1 MKRHA
6 GLGLRHVVV
15 FFSGL
20 AFVLGASLGG
30 AQVRAPG
37 NDKQLPPPAQKAPPF
52 QQGDSGGGGSGG
64 GGGGDGGPRIVHG
77 WFTNPGEYGGYSVS
91 VSRAGEGGTTLGNVH
106 VTPGSKTVTAAA
118 GTSFASVNAGQYIMI
133 PGTLD
138 PDPGLFPFYW
148 VTAKTSDSS
157 IEITPVNP
165 GGILM
170 PFNDTRGYSGP
181 AAPPEGL
188 PAKVLMNIVPIYTV
202 TFAQPFQNAPT
213 IVVSSR
219 GHHAG
224 PDAGATQA
232 INVAQVL
239 QSGPDPM
246 PNDRFQV
253 FVYQYPFSPYNQP
266 TATIDFIAIGN

>member
-1 MKRHA
+1 MKLHA
-6 GLGLRHVVV
+6 GLRLRHAVV

-20 AFVLGASLGG
+20 ALVVGASLGG
-30 AQVRAPG
+30 AQVKAPG
-37 NDKQLPPPAQKAPPF
+37 NDKALPSSAQKAPPF
-52 QQGDSGGGGSGG
+52 QQGDSDGGGGG
-64 GGGGDGGPRIVHG
+64 GGGGDAQRIVHG
-77 WFTNPGEYGGYSVS
+77 LILNPGTFTDYSVS
-91 VSRAGEGGTTLGNVH
+91 LSPAGDGGTTLGNVY
-106 VTPGSKTVTAAA
+106 VTPGSKTVTAAP
-118 GTSFASVNAGQYIMI
+118 GTSFASVNVNEYIMI

-148 VTAKTSDSS
+148 VTNKLSDTS

-170 PFNDTRGYSGP
+170 PFNDPRGYSGP
-181 AAPPEGL
+181 AAPPEGV
-188 PAKVLMNIVPIYTV
+188 PAKVGMNVVPVYTV

-213 IVVSSR
+213 IVVSAR

-224 PDAGATQA
+224 PDRGATQA

-239 QSGPDPM
+239 QSGTEPITG
-246 PNDRFQV
+246 NGFNV
-253 FVYQYPFSPYNQP
+253 IVYQYPFSPYNQP